1 VNVSELIKQWP
12 GVVLREADI
21 REKKV
26 LWTEWHPKFEYAYDC
41 GIGYGRYFA
50 ELKKGRIVGTK
61 CKRCDRILLPARYF
75 CEWCWRPTD
84 EWVYLEDTGTVNT
97 FSICYTDWLAR
108 RIKEPELPAMIEIDG
123 SGGVA
128 IMGKLGEVEPKK
140 IRIGMRVKAVW
151 KPEGERIGAITDIK
165 YWEPLKEG

>member
-1 VNVSELIKQWP
+1 MSELIKKWP
-12 GVVLREADI
+12 GVVLHEADI

-61 CKRCDRILLPARYF
+61 CKRCGRILLPARYF

-108 RIKEPELPAMIEIDG
+108 RIKEPELPAMIEVDG

-128 IMGKLGEVEPKK
+128 IMSKLGEVDPKD

-165 YWEPLKEG
+165 YWKPLKEG

>member
-1 VNVSELIKQWP
+1 MSELIKKWP

-61 CKRCDRILLPARYF
+61 CKRCGRILLPARYF
-75 CEWCWRPTD
+75 CEWCWRPVD
-84 EWVYLEDTGTVNT
+84 EWVDLEDTGAVNT

-108 RIKEPELPAMIEIDG
+108 RLKEPELPAMIEVDG
-123 SGGVA
+123 SEGVA
-128 IMGKLGEVEPKK
+128 IISKLGEVDPKD

-151 KPEGERIGAITDIK
+151 KPEEEREGAITDIK
-165 YWEPLKEG
+165 YWRPLKEG

>member
-1 VNVSELIKQWP
+1 MSELIKKWP

-61 CKRCDRILLPARYF
+61 CKRCGRILLPARYF
-75 CEWCWRPTD
+75 CEWCWRPVD
-84 EWVYLEDTGTVNT
+84 EWVNLEDTGIVNT
-97 FSICYTDWLAR
+97 FSICYTDWRAR
-108 RIKEPELPAMIEIDG
+108 RITEPELPAMIEVDG

-128 IMGKLGEVEPKK
+128 IMSKLGEVDPKD

-151 KPEGERIGAITDIK
+151 KPEEERIGAITDIK
-165 YWEPLKEG
+165 YWKPLKEEG

>member
-1 VNVSELIKQWP
+1 LSAQSVKGAVEYCYRPAISVS
-12 GVVLREADI
+12 GVGDPPMNGSTLRI
-21 REKKV
+21 R
-26 LWTEWHPKFEYAYDC
+26 
-41 GIGYGRYFA
+41 
-50 ELKKGRIVGTK
+50 
-61 CKRCDRILLPARYF
+61 
-75 CEWCWRPTD
+75 RPTD

-128 IMGKLGEVEPKK
+128 IMGKLGEVDPKE

>member
-1 VNVSELIKQWP
+1 MSELIKKWP
-12 GVVLREADI
+12 GVVLHEADI

-61 CKRCDRILLPARYF
+61 CKRCGRILLPARYF

-108 RIKEPELPAMIEIDG
+108 RIKEPELPAMIEVDG

-128 IMGKLGEVEPKK
+128 IMGKLGEVEPKE

>member
-1 VNVSELIKQWP
+1 MSELIKKWP
-12 GVVLREADI
+12 GVVLHEADI

-61 CKRCDRILLPARYF
+61 CKRCGRILLPARYF

-84 EWVYLEDTGTVNT
+84 EWVYLENTGTVNT

-108 RIKEPELPAMIEIDG
+108 RIKEPELPAMIEVDG

-128 IMGKLGEVEPKK
+128 IMSKLGEVDPKD

-165 YWEPLKEG
+165 YWKPLKEG

>member
-1 VNVSELIKQWP
+1 MSELIKKWP

-21 REKKV
+21 RERKV

-41 GIGYGRYFA
+41 RIGYGRYFA

-61 CKRCDRILLPARYF
+61 CKRCGRILLPARYF

-128 IMGKLGEVEPKK
+128 IMGKLGEVEPKE

-165 YWEPLKEG
+165 YWEPLKEE

>member
-84 EWVYLEDTGTVNT
+84 EWVYLQDTGTVNT

-128 IMGKLGEVEPKK
+128 IMGKLGEVEPKE

>member
-1 VNVSELIKQWP
+1 MSELIKKWP
-12 GVVLREADI
+12 GVVLHEADI

-61 CKRCDRILLPARYF
+61 CKRCGRILLPARYF

-128 IMGKLGEVEPKK
+128 IMSKLGEVDPKD

>member
-1 VNVSELIKQWP
+1 MSELIKQWP

-21 REKKV
+21 RERKV

-61 CKRCDRILLPARYF
+61 CKRCGRILLPARYF

-84 EWVYLEDTGTVNT
+84 EWIYLEDTGTVNT

-128 IMGKLGEVEPKK
+128 IMGKLGEVEPKE

>member
-1 VNVSELIKQWP
+1 VSELIKQWP

-128 IMGKLGEVEPKK
+128 IMGKLGEVEPKE

>member
-1 VNVSELIKQWP
+1 MSELIKQWP
-12 GVVLREADI
+12 GVVLHETDI
-21 REKKV
+21 TEKKV

-61 CKRCDRILLPARYF
+61 CKKCGRILLPARYF

-108 RIKEPELPAMIEIDG
+108 RIKEPELPAMIEVDG
-123 SGGVA
+123 SRGVA
-128 IMGKLGEVEPKK
+128 IMGKLGEVEPKE